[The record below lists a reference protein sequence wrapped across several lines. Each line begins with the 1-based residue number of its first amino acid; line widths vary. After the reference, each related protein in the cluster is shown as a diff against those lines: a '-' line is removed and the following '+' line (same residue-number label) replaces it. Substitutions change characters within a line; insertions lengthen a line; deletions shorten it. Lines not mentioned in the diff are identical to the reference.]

1 MIKKSDLRSAFER
14 EVGVKMR
21 GLFGFKRSCTYDIR
35 IYGSK
40 TFFVALYALPLGST
54 PFVVARSYPMSY
66 KSAYRLV
73 CSL

>member
-1 MIKKSDLRSAFER
+1 MIRKSDLRAAFER
-14 EVGVKMR
+14 EVRVKMR

-40 TFFVALYALPLGST
+40 TFFVALRALPLGFA

-66 KSAYRLV
+66 KSAHQLV